1 MSSPNMRSSF
11 TRGSLPLLVWVV
23 LLLVAVTVTTVRISG
38 DSDWIRSNVFELL
51 PVSDYDPL
59 RESATRIVD
68 AELGTR
74 LLFFVGHA
82 DRDVARD
89 AADNLG
95 AALSHDPLLATV
107 TVRVDESQYSD
118 MVRFFYDYRSKILSD
133 IQLERIAN
141 DPESIEADALAKLYS
156 PFGGVAGNLATDPF
170 LLFADSMQALQPS
183 GTSLTFDD
191 GHLWAKKGGLD
202 YVFVMA
208 NLVSPTLSIVEQESL
223 ARQTNAAI
231 DEIMANEPDLEI
243 LKTGF
248 SFYAHEATQ
257 SAKGEIST
265 IGVGSLIGLLLLVIS
280 TFRSLRPLSLI
291 VVSIVAGCAIALAF
305 TLSVFGFVHLFTLV
319 FGASLI
325 GVSVDYSFHYIADD
339 AFGDESWTPQRGLN
353 NIFMGITL
361 GLATSILAYLALTV
375 APFPGLQQLAVFSS
389 AGLIGAW
396 ITLFAMTRLIRRR
409 FVMHENSS
417 VLHFATGF
425 LGIWQRHIARR
436 QVIVLMILAA
446 IIIIAWRTVD
456 VNDDVRM
463 LQSQP
468 PQLVAQ
474 EAAIQELLGVAQA
487 GTFLLLS
494 AADEQSLLE
503 QEEAVRV
510 SLDELIAEGSLGSY
524 QAVSRW
530 VPSRARQ
537 VRSQQTYSE
546 LLESRLLDWFDAID
560 VDKEDARAAFAELR
574 LDTPSL
580 DVTTWLQHP
589 ASEQFRHLW
598 LETEGEDVASM
609 VLLFGVDDIDV
620 LPDVTVINKARE
632 LSALFGEYRS
642 RVAQVLIGAYFVI
655 LLGLATRYGLRR
667 AAILLVP
674 PVLAGLLALT
684 LISLSGETLN
694 LFHFLALILVLGIG
708 IDFTLFVAEAKHELT
723 STLFAITLSAITT
736 MLSFGLL
743 SLSSTFA
750 VHSFGLTVLIGIA
763 FAYLLSPV
771 AIGARATSTPP

>member
-1 MSSPNMRSSF
+1 MRSSF
-11 TRGSLPLLVWVV
+11 TRGSLPLLVWAV
-23 LLLVAVTVTTVRISG
+23 LLLVAIAVTAVRISSG
-38 DSDWIRSNVFELL
+38 DDWIRSNVFELL
-51 PVSDYDPL
+51 PESDYDPL

-82 DRDVARD
+82 DRDVAES
-89 AADNLG
+89 AADTLG
-95 AALSHDPLLATV
+95 AALSNDPLLATI
-107 TVRVDESQYSD
+107 TVRVDASRYSD
-118 MVRFFYDYRSKILSD
+118 MAGFFYGYRSKILSD
-133 IQLERIAN
+133 TQLERIAS
-141 DPESIEADALAKLYS
+141 DPESIEADAEAKLYS
-156 PFGGVAGNLATDPF
+156 PFGSSAGNLATDPF
-170 LLFADSMQALQPS
+170 LLFADSMQALLPS
-183 GTSLTFDD
+183 GSALTFDD
-191 GHLWAKKGGLD
+191 GYLWAEKNGLD
-202 YVFVMA
+202 HVFVMA

-223 ARQTNAAI
+223 ARHVNNALV
-231 DEIMANEPDLEI
+231 EIQANEPGLEI

-265 IGVGSLIGLLLLVIS
+265 IGVGSLVGLLLLVIS

-291 VVSIVAGCAIALAF
+291 VVSIAAGCVIALAF
-305 TLSVFGFVHLFTLV
+305 TLSIFGFVHLFTLV

-339 AFGDESWTPQRGLN
+339 AFGDDNWTPQRGLN

-361 GLATSILAYLALTV
+361 GLATSVLAYLALTV

-389 AGLIGAW
+389 AGLIAAW

-409 FVMHENSS
+409 FVMHERSF
-417 VLHFATGF
+417 VLRFANEF
-425 LGIWQRHIARR
+425 LGFWKRHIASRLTILL
-436 QVIVLMILAA
+436 VVLAV
-446 IIIIAWRTVD
+446 IIIAAWRTVD

-494 AADEQSLLE
+494 AAGEQSLLE
-503 QEEAVRV
+503 QEETVRV

-530 VPSRARQ
+530 VPSLARQ
-537 VRSQQTYSE
+537 ARSQQTYSE
-546 LLESRLLDWFDAID
+546 LLESRLLAWFAAID
-560 VDKEDARAAFAELR
+560 VDKEDARAAFTELTQ
-574 LDTPSL
+574 DTPSL

-598 LETEGEDVASM
+598 LETGGDGVASM
-609 VLLFGVDDIDV
+609 ILLFGVDDIDA
-620 LPDVTVINKARE
+620 LPDVTVINKGRE

-642 RVAQVLIGAYFVI
+642 RVAQVLVAAYLVI
-655 LLGLATRYGLRR
+655 LLGLSTRYGLRR
-667 AAILLVP
+667 AAILLAP
-674 PVLAGLLALT
+674 PILAGLLALA
-684 LISLSGETLN
+684 LISLAGETLN

-723 STLFAITLSAITT
+723 STMFAITLSALTT

-771 AIGARATSTPP
+771 AIGARAKSTSI

>member
-1 MSSPNMRSSF
+1 
-11 TRGSLPLLVWVV
+11 VV
-23 LLLVAVTVTTVRISG
+23 LLLVAIAVTAVKVSNNAN
-38 DSDWIRSNVFELL
+38 WIRSNVFELL
-51 PVSDYDPL
+51 PASDHDPL
-59 RESATRIVD
+59 RESATSIVD

-74 LLFFVGHA
+74 LLFFVGHK
-82 DRDVARD
+82 DLTVAKST
-89 AADNLG
+89 AETLG
-95 AALSHDPLLATV
+95 TVLSSNPLLATV
-107 TVRVDESQYSD
+107 DVRVDASQYSD
-118 MVRFFYDYRSKILSD
+118 MVGFYYQYRLKMLSD
-133 IQLERIAN
+133 AQLERIVI
-141 DPESIEADALAKLYS
+141 DPEGIEADAVAKLYS
-156 PFGGVAGNLATDPF
+156 PFGGGGGNLATDPF
-170 LLFADSMQALQPS
+170 FLFADSMQALQPGS
-183 GTSLTFDD
+183 ALTFDD
-191 GHLWAKKGGLD
+191 GYLLAEKDGLD

-208 NLVSPTLSIVEQESL
+208 KLVSPTLSIVEQESL
-223 ARQTNAAI
+223 ARHINEALVDI
-231 DEIMANEPDLEI
+231 EANEPNLEI

-265 IGVGSLIGLLLLVIS
+265 IGVGSLIGLLLLVVS

-291 VVSIVAGCAIALAF
+291 VVSIAAGCVIALAF
-305 TLSVFGFVHLFTLV
+305 TLSIFGFVHLFTLV

-339 AFGDESWTPQRGLN
+339 AFGGEDWTPQRGLN

-409 FVMHENSS
+409 FVMHDRSMA
-417 VLHFATGF
+417 LRFASGF
-425 LGIWQRHIARR
+425 LGIWQRHIARH
-436 QVIVLMILAA
+436 QLIFLGVLAV
-446 IIIIAWRTVD
+446 IIIAAWQTVD

-474 EAAIQELLGVAQA
+474 EEAIQELLGVAQA

-494 AADEQSLLE
+494 ATDEQSLLE
-503 QEEAVRV
+503 QEEMVRV
-510 SLDELIAEGSLGSY
+510 SLDELIEKGSLDSY

-530 VPSRARQ
+530 VPSQSRQ
-537 VRSQQTYSE
+537 ARSQQAYTG
-546 LLESRLLDWFDAID
+546 LLESRLLAWFAEIE
-560 VDKEDARAAFAELR
+560 VDQEDASAALAELIQ
-574 LDTPSL
+574 DTPSL

-598 LETEGEDVASM
+598 LDTGGNGVASM

-620 LPDVTVINKARE
+620 LPDVTVVNKGRE

-642 RVAQVLIGAYFVI
+642 RVAQVLIAAYLVI
-655 LLGLATRYGLRR
+655 LLGLATRYGLKR
-667 AAILLVP
+667 AAILMVP
-674 PVLAGLLALT
+674 PVFAGLLALT
-684 LISLSGETLN
+684 LISLAGETLN

-723 STLFAITLSAITT
+723 STLFAITLSALTT

-771 AIGARATSTPP
+771 AIGARAKSIST

>member
-1 MSSPNMRSSF
+1 MRSSF
-11 TRGSLPLLVWVV
+11 TRGNLPLLVWVV
-23 LLLVAVTVTTVRISG
+23 LLLIAIAVTAARMSN
-38 DSDWIRSNVFELL
+38 DDEWLRSNVFELL
-51 PVSDYDPL
+51 PESDYDPL
-59 RESATRIVD
+59 REAATRIVD

-74 LLFFVGHA
+74 LLFFVGHT
-82 DRDVARD
+82 DRDVAKN
-89 AADNLG
+89 AADRLG
-95 AALSHDPLLATV
+95 AVLSRDPLLATV
-107 TVRVDESQYSD
+107 TTRVDESRFSD
-118 MVRFFYDYRSKILSD
+118 MIGFYYQYRSGVLSD
-133 IQLERIAN
+133 AQLERIEN
-141 DPESIEADALAKLYS
+141 DPESIEQDALAQLYS
-156 PFGGVAGNLATDPF
+156 PFGSGAGTLATDPF
-170 LLFADSMQALQPS
+170 FLFPDSMQALQPS
-183 GTSLTFDD
+183 TGALTFDA
-191 GHLWAKKGGLD
+191 GYLWAEKDGRD
-202 YVFVMA
+202 YVFLMA
-208 NLVSPTLSIVEQESL
+208 NLVSPTLSITEQESL
-223 ARQTNAAI
+223 ARHVNEAL
-231 DEIMANEPDLEI
+231 DEVRANEHELDI

-265 IGVGSLIGLLLLVIS
+265 IGVGSLIGLLLLVVS

-291 VVSIVAGCAIALAF
+291 VISIVAGCIIALATTF
-305 TLSVFGFVHLFTLV
+305 SLFGFVHLFTLV

-339 AFGDESWTPQRGLN
+339 AFGDDDWTPKRGLS

-396 ITLFAMTRLIRRR
+396 LTLIAMTRVLRRR
-409 FVMHENSS
+409 FVMHERS
-417 VLHFATGF
+417 VVLRFASGFLSVWQQHFAT
-425 LGIWQRHIARR
+425 R
-436 QVIVLMILAA
+436 QTIVLVVLAVA
-446 IIIIAWRTVD
+446 IIGAWRTID

-468 PQLVAQ
+468 PQLVEQ
-474 EAAIQELLGVAQA
+474 EAAIQELLGIAQA
-487 GTFLLLS
+487 GTFLLMS
-494 AADEQSLLE
+494 AADEQSLLQ

-510 SLDELIAEGSLGSY
+510 SLDELIAEGELDSY

-537 VRSQQTYSE
+537 ERSQNAYSG
-546 LLESRLLDWFDAID
+546 LLESRLLAWFEEIE
-560 VDKEDARAAFAELR
+560 VDQEDARAAFTDL
-574 LDTPSL
+574 LQDSPPL

-598 LETEGEDVASM
+598 LETGDDGVASM
-609 VLLFGVDDIDV
+609 VLLFGIDNVDA
-620 LPDVTVINKARE
+620 LPDVTVINKGRE
-632 LSALFGEYRS
+632 LSALFGEYRA
-642 RVAQVLIGAYFVI
+642 RVAQVLVAAYVVI
-655 LLGLATRYGLRR
+655 LLGLATRYGLKR
-667 AAILLVP
+667 AAILMVP
-674 PVLAGLLALT
+674 PIFAGLLALT
-684 LISLSGETLN
+684 LISLAGETLN

-708 IDFTLFVAEAKHELT
+708 IDFTLFVVEAKHELT
-723 STLFAITLSAITT
+723 STLFAITLSALTT

-771 AIGARATSTPP
+771 AIGARPPSASP

>member
-1 MSSPNMRSSF
+1 MRSSF
-11 TRGSLPLLVWVV
+11 TRGNLPLLAWVV
-23 LLLVAVTVTTVRISG
+23 LLLVAIAVAAVRIS
-38 DSDWIRSNVFELL
+38 SDNNWIRSNVFELL
-51 PVSDYDPL
+51 PASDYEPL

-68 AELGTR
+68 AELGSR

-82 DRDVARD
+82 DLDVAKN
-89 AADNLG
+89 AAETLG
-95 AALSHDPLLATV
+95 AALSNDPLLATV
-107 TVRVDESQYSD
+107 TIRVDESQYTD
-118 MVRFFYDYRSKILSD
+118 MVGFYYRYRSKILSD
-133 IQLERIAN
+133 SQLERIEN
-141 DPESIEADALAKLYS
+141 DPESIEADAAAKLYS
-156 PFGGVAGNLATDPF
+156 PFGAGNLATDPF
-170 LLFADSMQALQPS
+170 FLFADSMQALQPS
-183 GTSLTFDD
+183 SSALIFDD
-191 GHLWAKKGGLD
+191 GYLRAEKGGLD

-208 NLVSPTLSIVEQESL
+208 TLVSPTLSITEQESL
-223 ARQTNAAI
+223 ARHINGTLDGIEAS
-231 DEIMANEPDLEI
+231 EPKLEI

-265 IGVGSLIGLLLLVIS
+265 IGVGSLIGLLLLVVS
-280 TFRSLRPLSLI
+280 TFRSFRPLSLI
-291 VVSIVAGCAIALAF
+291 VVSIVAGCVIALAF

-339 AFGDESWTPQRGLN
+339 AFGGENWTPQRGLN

-396 ITLFAMTRLIRRR
+396 ITLFAMTRLIQRR
-409 FVMHENSS
+409 FVIHERSMA
-417 VLHFATGF
+417 LRFASGF
-425 LGIWQRHIARR
+425 LGIWQQHFSRH
-436 QVIVLMILAA
+436 QVIFLGVLAV
-446 IIIIAWRTVD
+446 IIIAAWRTVD

-487 GTFLLLS
+487 GTFILMS
-494 AADEQSLLE
+494 ATDEQSLLE
-503 QEEAVRV
+503 REEALRV

-530 VPSRARQ
+530 VPSRLRQ
-537 VRSQQTYSE
+537 ARSQQTYSE
-546 LLESRLLDWFDAID
+546 LLESRLLAWFAAID
-560 VDKEDARAAFAELR
+560 VDQEDARVALAELTQ
-574 LDTPSL
+574 DTPSL
-580 DVTTWLQHP
+580 DVTTWLQHRT
-589 ASEQFRHLW
+589 SEQFRHLW
-598 LETEGEDVASM
+598 LETGGDDVASM
-609 VLLFGVDDIDV
+609 VLLFGVDDIDA
-620 LPDVTVINKARE
+620 LPDVTVINKGRE

-642 RVAQVLIGAYFVI
+642 RVAQVLVAAYLVI
-655 LLGLATRYGLRR
+655 LLGLTTRYGLRR
-667 AAILLVP
+667 AAILLIP
-674 PVLAGLLALT
+674 PVFAGLLALT
-684 LISLSGETLN
+684 LISLAGETLN

-723 STLFAITLSAITT
+723 STVFAITLSALTT

-771 AIGARATSTPP
+771 AIGARADSTST

>member
-1 MSSPNMRSSF
+1 MRSSF

-23 LLLVAVTVTTVRISG
+23 LLLVAIAVTAVRISSN
-38 DSDWIRSNVFELL
+38 SDWIRSNVFELL
-51 PVSDYDPL
+51 PQSDYDPL

-82 DRDVARD
+82 DRDVAER
-89 AADNLG
+89 AADSLG
-95 AALSHDPLLATV
+95 AALSNDPLLASVAT
-107 TVRVDESQYSD
+107 RVDESQYSD
-118 MVRFFYDYRSKILSD
+118 MVGFYYGYRSKILSD
-133 IQLERIAN
+133 TQLERIAN
-141 DPESIEADALAKLYS
+141 DPESIEADAVAKLYS
-156 PFGGVAGNLATDPF
+156 PFGGAAGNLATDPF
-170 LLFADSMQALQPS
+170 FLFADSMQALQPS
-183 GTSLTFDD
+183 DSSLTFDD
-191 GHLWAKKGGLD
+191 GYLWAEKGGLD

-223 ARQTNAAI
+223 ARQINDAL
-231 DEIMANEPDLEI
+231 DEIRATEPELEI

-291 VVSIVAGCAIALAF
+291 VVSIAAGFVIALAL

-339 AFGDESWTPQRGLN
+339 AFGDDDWTPQRGLS

-361 GLATSILAYLALTV
+361 GLATSVLAYLALTV

-409 FVMHENSS
+409 FVMHERSF
-417 VLHFATGF
+417 VLHFASGF
-425 LGIWQRHIARR
+425 LRIWQRHIARR
-436 QVIVLMILAA
+436 QVIFLVVLAA
-446 IIIIAWRTVD
+446 IIITAWRTVD

-537 VRSQQTYSE
+537 ARSQQTYSD
-546 LLESRLLDWFDAID
+546 LLESRLLAWFAAID
-560 VDKEDARAAFAELR
+560 VDREDARAAFTELTQ
-574 LDTPSL
+574 DTPSL
-580 DVTTWLQHP
+580 DLTTWLQHP
-589 ASEQFRHLW
+589 ASEEFRHLW
-598 LETEGEDVASM
+598 LETGGDGVASM
-609 VLLFGVDDIDV
+609 VLLFGVDNIDV
-620 LPDVTVINKARE
+620 LPDVTVVNKGQE

-642 RVAQVLIGAYFVI
+642 RVAQVLVAAYLVI
-655 LLGLATRYGLRR
+655 LLGLTTRYGLRR
-667 AAILLVP
+667 AAILLAP
-674 PVLAGLLALT
+674 PVFAGLLALT
-684 LISLSGETLN
+684 LISLAGETLN

-723 STLFAITLSAITT
+723 STLFAITLSALTT

-743 SLSSTFA
+743 SLSGTFA

-771 AIGARATSTPP
+771 AIGARSKSNPT